1 MKVLLF
7 NGSTTKD
14 GCVYR
19 ALSEVA
25 SALNQEGI
33 DTEILQMGTEP
44 IWDCMGCD
52 FCHNGGNGRCV
63 HEDMVNDWLE
73 KAAEADG
80 FVFGSPVYYAHPTGQ
95 FLSLLDRMFYAGGE
109 YFQFKP
115 GAAVVTARRAGT
127 TASLDVLNKYFTDA
141 CMPVVSSTYWNMA
154 HGNAPEQLEQDQ
166 EGLQTMR
173 NLGHNIAWILKCLEA
188 GKEKE
193 IVPATPETAH
203 WTNFVR

>member
-1 MKVLLF
+1 MMKVLLF

-52 FCHNGGNGRCV
+52 FCHNGGNSRCV

-95 FLSLLDRMFYAGGE
+95 FLSL
-109 YFQFKP
+109 P
-115 GAAVVTARRAGT
+115 
-127 TASLDVLNKYFTDA
+127 
-141 CMPVVSSTYWNMA
+141 P
-154 HGNAPEQLEQDQ
+154 
-166 EGLQTMR
+166 
-173 NLGHNIAWILKCLEA
+173 LKQPIGRTLS
-188 GKEKE
+188 GKEE
-193 IVPATPETAH
+193 
-203 WTNFVR
+203 

>member
-19 ALSEVA
+19 ALCEVA
-25 SALNQEGI
+25 DALQEDGI
-33 DTEILQMGTEP
+33 QTEILQMGTEP
-44 IWDCMGCD
+44 VWDCMGCD
-52 FCHNGGNGRCV
+52 FCHNGGNGLCV
-63 HEDMVNDWLE
+63 HEDMVNEWLE
-73 KAAEADG
+73 KVEKADG
-80 FVFGSPVYYAHPTGQ
+80 FIFGSPVYYAHPTGQ
-95 FLSLLDRMFYAGGE
+95 FQALLDRMFYAGGE

-141 CMPVVSSTYWNMA
+141 CMPVVSSTYWNLV
-154 HGNAPEQLEQDQ
+154 HGNTTEEIEQDL

-173 NLGHNIAWILKCLEA
+173 NLGHNMAWILNCLEA
-188 GKEKE
+188 GKEKGF
-193 IVPATPETAH
+193 VPKKMETQY